1 MRRPVALVADGGVV
15 DEVLHAAAVVGC
27 ELERVV
33 DVTALRGRW
42 HAASAV
48 VLDEAAVV
56 ACAASGFPRR
66 SGVHVVGAGPPGEQV
81 WRRALALG
89 AEQVL
94 ELPGDQERLRAVLAD
109 AAEGE
114 PVGDGRVLAIL
125 GARGGAGAS
134 VLSVAVGQAV
144 LSAGGH
150 GLLVDCD
157 PLGGGLDLTLGAER
171 QEGLRWPTL
180 RLTGGRVP
188 AAALRSA
195 LPGRSGGRGSL
206 TVLSCGRTGP
216 GPEPDAVVAVV
227 EAGRRAGGTVVCDVP
242 RQLTG
247 AACAALDR
255 ADLAVLV
262 VPADVKACMAAK
274 TVVDQA
280 AERGVRLKAVVRG
293 PAPGGLT
300 TAQVV
305 EAIGLPL
312 LTTMRPEPRLAR
324 ALDNGHFP
332 ATTRGPLAKAARQ
345 VLAALHDH

>member
-1 MRRPVALVADGGVV
+1 MRRPVALVTDAGLVE
-15 DEVLHAAAVVGC
+15 EVLHAAAVVGC

-42 HAASAV
+42 QGAAAL
-48 VLDEAAVV
+48 VLDFEAVV
-56 ACAASGFPRR
+56 ACAGFPRR
-66 SGVHVVGAGPPGEQV
+66 PGVHVVGAGPPGAEV

-94 ELPGDQERLRAVLAD
+94 ELPADQERLRAVLAD
-109 AAEGE
+109 ASEGG
-114 PVGDGRVLAIL
+114 PVGQGRVLAIL

-134 VLSVAVGQAV
+134 VLAVAVGQAV
-144 LSAGGH
+144 LAAGGH

-157 PLGGGLDLTLGAER
+157 PWGGGLDLMLGAER

-180 RLTGGRVP
+180 RVTGGRVP
-188 AAALRSA
+188 ASALRSA

-227 EAGRRAGGTVVCDVP
+227 EAGRRAGDTVVCDVP
-242 RQLTG
+242 RQPTP

-262 VPADVKACMAAK
+262 VPADVKACMAAR
-274 TVVDQA
+274 TLIDQA
-280 AERGVRLKAVVRG
+280 TERGVRLQAVVRG

-305 EAIGLPL
+305 AAINLPL
-312 LTTMRPEPRLAR
+312 LTTMRPEPGLAR
-324 ALDNGHFP
+324 SLDNGHFP
-332 ATTRGPLAKAARQ
+332 DSNRGPLSKAARK
-345 VLAALHDH
+345 VLAALHTA

>member
-1 MRRPVALVADGGVV
+1 MKRPVALVTDAGLVE
-15 DEVLHAAAVVGC
+15 EVLHAAAVAGC
-27 ELERVV
+27 EVERVV
-33 DVTALRGRW
+33 DATALRGRW
-42 HAASAV
+42 HGAAAL
-48 VLDEAAVV
+48 VLDFEAVV
-56 ACAASGFPRR
+56 ACAGFPRR
-66 SGVHVVGAGPPGEQV
+66 PGVHVVGAGPPGPEV

-94 ELPGDQERLRAVLAD
+94 ELPAEQERLRAVLAD
-109 AAEGE
+109 ASEE
-114 PVGDGRVLAIL
+114 RPVGEGRVLAIL

-134 VLSVAVGQAV
+134 VLAVAVGQAV
-144 LSAGGH
+144 LAAGGD

-157 PLGGGLDLTLGAER
+157 PWGGGLDLTLGAER
-171 QEGLRWPTL
+171 QEGLRWSTL
-180 RLTGGRVP
+180 QLKGGRVP
-188 AAALRSA
+188 ASALRSA
-195 LPGRSGGRGSL
+195 LPGRAGSRGSL

-242 RQLTG
+242 RQLTT

-274 TVVDQA
+274 TVVDQT

-305 EAIGLPL
+305 EAINIPL
-312 LTTMRPEPRLAR
+312 LATMRPEPRLAR

-332 ATTRGPLAKAARQ
+332 KPSRGPLAKAART
-345 VLAALHDH
+345 VLAALNAS

>member
-1 MRRPVALVADGGVV
+1 MRRPVALVADAGLV
-15 DEVLHAAAVVGC
+15 DEVLNAAAIAGC
-27 ELERVV
+27 ELERVA
-33 DVTALRGRW
+33 DVTALRERW
-42 HAASAV
+42 HAASAL
-48 VLDEAAVV
+48 VLDFPAVV
-56 ACAASGFPRR
+56 ACAGFPRR
-66 SGVHVVGAGPPGEQV
+66 PGVHVVGAGPPGPQV

-94 ELPGDQERLRAVLAD
+94 ELPADQERLRAVLAD
-109 AAEGE
+109 AGEEG
-114 PVGDGRVLAIL
+114 PVGEGRVLAIL

-134 VLSVAVGQAV
+134 VLAVAVGQAV
-144 LSAGGH
+144 LAAGGH

-171 QEGLRWPTL
+171 QDGLRWPTL
-180 RLTGGRVP
+180 QLKGGRVP

-242 RQLTG
+242 RQLTA

-274 TVVDQA
+274 SVVDQA

-305 EAIGLPL
+305 AAIDVPL
-312 LTTMRPEPRLAR
+312 LATMRPEPRLAR

-332 ATTRGPLAKAARQ
+332 ETTRGPLARAARK
-345 VLAALHDH
+345 VLAALHAH